1 MGQVQSGLS
10 LESPALSSEST
21 RRRRL
26 KGFNSSAIDL
36 LNDTNEVREAS
47 HGPFD
52 ITLIAKNDRFHAH
65 RQILAEKSAYFR
77 PMLSMFQEQFQN
89 EVEFKELVDP
99 ECLAKVLFFLYFNEI
114 YLTPLNA
121 QDILSLANYLQIEG
135 LQRRC
140 SDYMQLRIDK
150 QNCVS
155 LYLYTL
161 CLGPEDLRCH
171 AEDYILSNF
180 EKIVTKKSREF
191 LLLPK
196 ELLLKIISNDRLLV
210 STEGSVFRAV
220 MHWVNFSPKERAPHL
235 PNLLEHVHFPLM
247 SMNEVEQ
254 YGRDSRVKKSKNLAI
269 AFEEAKRYFD
279 KDPSEKI
286 RYWTNKKKPGR
297 WPKIF
302 VVMRMYWKNLP
313 MEFFDFRTKQWNI
326 LCNVQN
332 WRSCAALVAFH
343 SNIYLVGGEEVDAK
357 SPTGSRT
364 VNRVTKYDCEL
375 QKWSS
380 APSMGLARRW
390 AASVVVG
397 NILYVIGGIGGRGG
411 TYERRLDSVECLDLS
426 QTKAKWKMMSSMS
439 TARSSHTVEVL
450 DGNIYVV
457 GGGDGKEWLCTSE
470 VYSPIKNKWSLIS
483 DLKTKRWKCGLC
495 VLNGYLYAIGGMDSP
510 QAGFWGSPLK
520 SVERYFPATDE
531 WQEVAPMNE
540 ARFGAAVV
548 SYQGK
553 IYVSGGFGTCKSILS
568 STEIYDPET
577 NRWSKINPMRKMCGF
592 VGGVLVDRP
601 IHFEEG
607 DF

>member
-1 MGQVQSGLS
+1 MGQAQSGYH
-10 LESPALSSEST
+10 LEGPVLGPEAT
-21 RRRRL
+21 KRRRL
-26 KGFNSSAIDL
+26 KGFSNSAIDL
-36 LNDTNEVREAS
+36 LNDTNEAREAS

-52 ITLIAKNDRFHAH
+52 ITLIAKNDRFQAH

-77 PMLSMFQEQFQN
+77 PMLSMFQEQFQS

-114 YLTPLNA
+114 YLTPMNA

-220 MHWVNFSPKERAPHL
+220 MHWVSFSPKERAPHI

-279 KDPSEKI
+279 KDPTEKI

-302 VVMRMYWKNLP
+302 VVMRMYWKNL
-313 MEFFDFRTKQWNI
+313 Q
-326 LCNVQN
+326 
-332 WRSCAALVAFH
+332 S
-343 SNIYLVGGEEVDAK
+343 
-357 SPTGSRT
+357 
-364 VNRVTKYDCEL
+364 
-375 QKWSS
+375 
-380 APSMGLARRW
+380 
-390 AASVVVG
+390 
-397 NILYVIGGIGGRGG
+397 
-411 TYERRLDSVECLDLS
+411 
-426 QTKAKWKMMSSMS
+426 KAKWKMMASMS

-470 VYSPIKNKWSLIS
+470 VYNPVKNKWSLIS

-531 WQEVAPMNE
+531 WQEVAHMNE

-553 IYVSGGFGTCKSILS
+553 VYVSGGFGTCKSILS
-568 STEIYDPET
+568 STEVYDPDA
-577 NRWSKINPMRKMCGF
+577 NRWTKINPMRKMCGF

-601 IHFEEG
+601 IHFDEG